1 MANLK
6 ISELTVLAALSSGD
20 VIPIV
25 SGGGTKQITI
35 TNLFATVPVPIL
47 LPNGTAAAPSLAFAG
62 LPNMGIWTDGSKFAF
77 AVGGAQQVSI
87 RVGSLDLDRADNFE
101 LRFGASNDVILIR
114 DAANTLALR
123 NANAEQQFNI
133 YSGNGAYGLIKSKQE
148 LVTTTAA
155 ATAVTAATFIPDG
168 AIPLAIST
176 YVQTAI
182 TTAGLTGYNIGD
194 GADADRWG
202 AITGDIVGTKS
213 NNSDWTATTIQAF
226 IAAQA
231 ITLTAV
237 GANFPAGGKIRVCMT
252 YIMSS
257 EPTS

>member
-1 MANLK
+1 MGK
-6 ISELTVLAALSSGD
+6 ISSYDADTTPSSDDLIITVNDPSGTP
-20 VIPIV
+20 VCKKV
-25 SGGGTKQITI
+25 TI
-35 TNLFATVPVPIL
+35 GNLFRS
-47 LPNGTAAAPSLAFAG
+47 LPDGSAGAPSLAFVSEPTKGFYSSGAG
-62 LPNMGIWTDGSKFAF
+62 EHALSIGGVKGFAF
-77 AVGGAQQVSI
+77 DANVFYILSNSAAINLGAAQDV
-87 RVGSLDLDRADNFE
+87 NF
-101 LRFGASNDVILIR
+101 LR
-114 DAANTLALR
+114 DAANILALK
-123 NANAEQQFNI
+123 NGNAEQQFNI
-133 YSGNGAYGLIKSKQE
+133 YSGNGAYGLIRSKQE

-155 ATAVTAATFIPDG
+155 ATAATAAGFIPDG
-168 AIPLAIST
+168 AVPLAIST

-202 AITGDIVGTKS
+202 AIAGDIVGTKS
-213 NNSDWTATTIQAF
+213 NNADWTATTIQAF

-252 YIMSS
+252 YIASS

>member
-1 MANLK
+1 MGMIGNG
-6 ISELTVLAALSSGD
+6 IIGGSW
-20 VIPIV
+20 
-25 SGGGTKQITI
+25 SGG
-35 TNLFATVPVPIL
+35 PVANPIL
-47 LPNGTAAAPSLAFAG
+47 LPDGSGDTPSLTFASSPALGIHKINVNNLGFGFGSAHVG
-62 LPNMGIWTDGSKFAF
+62 LGQSGVVVQNMTLPIGWGTLGFSFDTLLYRDGAP
-77 AVGGAQQVSI
+77 
-87 RVGSLDLDRADNFE
+87 D
-101 LRFGASNDVILIR
+101 
-114 DAANTLALR
+114 TLALK
-123 NANAEQQFNI
+123 NGNAEQQFNI

-155 ATAVTAATFIPDG
+155 ATATTAADFIPDG

-182 TTAGLTGYNIGD
+182 TIANLTGYNIGD
-194 GADADRWG
+194 GTDADRWG
-202 AITGDIVGTKS
+202 AITGHVVGTKS

-237 GANFPAGGKIRVCMT
+237 GANFPAGGKIRICMT
-252 YIMSS
+252 YMLSS

>member
-1 MANLK
+1 MGK
-6 ISELTVLAALSSGD
+6 ITSYDADAAPSSDDLIITVNDPAGTPVCKKVTIGD
-20 VIPIV
+20 
-25 SGGGTKQITI
+25 
-35 TNLFATVPVPIL
+35 LFKS
-47 LPNGTAAAPSLAFAG
+47 LPDGSAAAPSLAFASDPDTGMG
-62 LPNMGIWTDGSKFAF
+62 LISTCLSIVVDGNVIALFRRDLGQDALNL
-77 AVGGAQQVSI
+77 QVNNWL
-87 RVGSLDLDRADNFE
+87 VW
-101 LRFGASNDVILIR
+101 SNDLILSR
-114 DAANTLALR
+114 DAANTLALK
-123 NANAEQQFNI
+123 NANNEQQFNI

-155 ATAVTAATFIPDG
+155 ATAATAAAFIPDG

-202 AITGDIVGTKS
+202 AIAGDIVGTKS

-252 YIMSS
+252 YIASS

>member
-1 MANLK
+1 MGM
-6 ISELTVLAALSSGD
+6 IGSGM
-20 VIPIV
+20 IGNTF
-25 SGGGTKQITI
+25 SGGV
-35 TNLFATVPVPIL
+35 VPNPIL
-47 LPNGTAAAPSLAFAG
+47 LSDGSGSAPSLAWGTGNKGFY
-62 LPNMGIWTDGSKFAF
+62 TS
-77 AVGGAQQVSI
+77 GGDDI
-87 RVGSLDLDRADNFE
+87 RLSLAGSLKFVFGQQSFWLYSDVASFIMGGSADIN
-101 LRFGASNDVILIR
+101 LVR
-114 DAANTLALR
+114 DAANTLALK

-155 ATAVTAATFIPDG
+155 ATALTAAGFIPDG
-168 AIPLAIST
+168 AVLLAIST
-176 YVQTAI
+176 YIQTAI

-202 AITGDIVGTKS
+202 AIAGDIVGTKS

-231 ITLTAV
+231 ITLTAD

-252 YIMSS
+252 YLASS

>member
-1 MANLK
+1 MWNRSGAWNSG
-6 ISELTVLAALSSGD
+6 IQGLTNVGSTIVVASGY
-20 VIPIV
+20 
-25 SGGGTKQITI
+25 Q
-35 TNLFATVPVPIL
+35 LLVPD
-47 LPNGTAAAPSLAFAG
+47 GSTAAPSLARLANPTTG
-62 LPNMGIWTDGSKFAF
+62 LSFTTTQLWWSVDGTAQTVLSGNSIYLLTN
-77 AVGGAQQVSI
+77 GGQI
-87 RVGSLDLDRADNFE
+87 Y
-101 LRFGASNDVILIR
+101 FGASYDTVLGR
-114 DAANTLALR
+114 DAANILALK
-123 NANAEQQFNI
+123 NVNNEQQFNI

-155 ATAVTAATFIPDG
+155 ATAATAADFIPDG
-168 AIPLAIST
+168 AVPLAIST

-252 YIMSS
+252 YVSNS